1 MATFVNAANST
12 EKWSAESPFMDRE
25 LEQVGHSQG
34 SSGER
39 LSTFLMESP
48 FLSET
53 EMGLSGEAP
62 DGNAEALTELF
73 AELHDQEF
81 DIAVQDLMGEAS
93 TLTAT
98 EFESESVES
107 RSLEARLERRLDD
120 YFYPLLRR
128 SEEMLE
134 GMAESLAPADPF
146 SMSEAELNE
155 ALERGS
161 AGPSMQSPAFEM
173 FLKRLKKKVMGV
185 VKKGVSL
192 AKKGIGAVAKM
203 GVGPVLK
210 KLKALIKPL
219 LKKVAQMA
227 MNKLPAS
234 YRPLV
239 QSVAQHFGWMKK
251 IKAKKSKKAE
261 DADAD
266 ASASTQASAAS
277 TEDSAAEGQSA
288 SAALSSEDS
297 AGQSTD
303 SGVSEDAVSGKDAC
317 STCDCSAAATAVTEP
332 SGASVEDVQEGLDA
346 QMGEVLMARD
356 EAEAEV
362 ATAAYLVQT
371 SAPAADPLGELDRAR
386 NRFVSQLAEL
396 EQNADPTP
404 LVERFVPAILGAVKL
419 GVKLIGRPRVVA
431 FLGQMIGRLITPIVG
446 KEVAPKLGKAIAD
459 LGLKVISVNELPA
472 RTVNEAG
479 LRAVSS
485 TVEETV
491 RRVAALPAD
500 VLNSE
505 TLLEGY
511 ALEAFEAA
519 SAANFPPA
527 FLKPQLH
534 EALGLDGM
542 WVPVPPQGR
551 AYYKKYSKVLDIN
564 LRPQVTDKVHI
575 YGGGALRSFLRD
587 TLRLPADQPL
597 RAKIHLFELLP
608 GGRLYHIAA
617 RDQARGL
624 GKYEAW
630 KLLHPLTV
638 EAATA
643 LLGQPGL
650 GRTAPSA
657 NALDTFVGQRVYYL
671 DIDAAPSSPLGR
683 MSGMSASVN
692 FPGDEIS
699 VKVYLSEVLAQETAQ
714 MLRKKAA
721 PGVVLAH
728 LRAAFA
734 QDSAALAAGGNPQ
747 SLKLSIAP
755 PTEKG
760 KGRATLASSLDR
772 DIRHALRAK
781 LGRQIVEWTWKKIAD
796 QLSQNTEAFWKATSA
811 PSDGVTV
818 TMLFRNPPG
827 LAAIRKVFR
836 GGNAG
841 RLDAWPPPG
850 IPESSIRIEAGA

>member
-1 MATFVNAANST
+1 MATFVNTANSA

-25 LEQVGHSQG
+25 LEQVAHNQG
-34 SSGER
+34 SPGER
-39 LSTFLMESP
+39 LSPFLMESP

-53 EMGLSGEAP
+53 EMGLSSEAP

-81 DIAVQDLMGEAS
+81 DTAVQNLMGEAS

-134 GMAESLAPADPF
+134 GMADSLAPADPF

-161 AGPSMQSPAFEM
+161 MGPSMQSPAFEM

-210 KLKALIKPL
+210 KLKTLIKPL

-239 QSVAQHFGWMKK
+239 QSVAQHFGWIKK
-251 IKAKKSKKAE
+251 IKAMKPKNAE
-261 DADAD
+261 DVDGG
-266 ASASTQASAAS
+266 ASASTQTSAAS
-277 TEDSAAEGQSA
+277 SEDSAAEGQSA
-288 SAALSSEDS
+288 AVTSPDTVE
-297 AGQSTD
+297 QSTS
-303 SGVSEDAVSGKDAC
+303 SGESEDAVSGKDAC

-332 SGASVEDVQEGLDA
+332 SAAPVEDVQEGLDA
-346 QMGEVLMARD
+346 QIGEVLMARD

-404 LVERFVPAILGAVKL
+404 LVERFVPAVLGAVKL
-419 GVKLIGRPRVVA
+419 GVKLIGRPRVVG
-431 FLGQMIGRLITPIVG
+431 FLGQMIGRLITPMVG
-446 KEVAPKLGKAIAD
+446 KGVAPKLGKAIAD
-459 LGLKVISVNELPA
+459 LGLRMISVNELPA

-500 VLNSE
+500 VLDSE

-551 AYYKKYSKVLDIN
+551 AYYKKYSKVLEIN

-597 RAKIHLFELLP
+597 NAKIHLFELLP

-624 GKYEAW
+624 GKYDAW

-650 GRTAPSA
+650 GRTTPSA
-657 NALDTFVGQRVYYL
+657 SALDTFVGGRVYYL
-671 DIDAAPSSPLGR
+671 EIDAAPSSPLGR
-683 MSGMSASVN
+683 MSSMSAAVN

-699 VKVYLSEVLAQETAQ
+699 VKVFLSEVLAQETAQ

-747 SLKLSIAP
+747 SLKLAIAP
-755 PTEKG
+755 PGEKS
-760 KGRATLASSLDR
+760 KGRATLSSSLDR
-772 DIRHALRAK
+772 DIRQALRAK

-796 QLSQNTEAFWKATSA
+796 QLSRNTEAFWKATSA

-841 RLDAWPPPG
+841 RLDAWPPRG
-850 IPESSIRIEAGA
+850 IPESTIRIEAGA